1 MDTDLFLERCET
13 LGKGL
18 HTLANNF
25 YFALDEGVTGEAL
38 DDLVKRAKEKIKLFD
53 ELAADIEDEDE
64 KEEIDH
70 FIRNIDQLRGDI
82 LKVEQGS

>member
-1 MDTDLFLERCET
+1 MDTELFLERCEI

-18 HTLANNF
+18 HTLANDF

-38 DDLVKRAKEKIKLFD
+38 DDLVNRAKEKIKLFD
-53 ELAADIEDEDE
+53 ELAADIEDEE
-64 KEEIDH
+64 EEEEIEC
-70 FIRNIDQLRGDI
+70 FIRNIEQLRGDI